1 MFVKV
6 RACTNIRGLI
16 IKRNC
21 IESRKSET
29 DKNIEGTH
37 EFVEIFV
44 EKTVSG
50 MDQRYVRRRSNRE
63 SYRDLSIGERSYF
76 MLGSCTSS
84 TRRGNTDFGRSIY
97 KANTV
102 TGQ

>member
-29 DKNIEGTH
+29 DQNIEGTH

-50 MDQRYVRRRSNRE
+50 MDQW
-63 SYRDLSIGERSYF
+63 
-76 MLGSCTSS
+76 
-84 TRRGNTDFGRSIY
+84 
-97 KANTV
+97 
-102 TGQ
+102 